1 MVKDSHN
8 NQTFRPIVG
17 IDLGTTNSAI
27 AFVRQGKPEIIPSL
41 DAERIIPSVVLI
53 DMQRKVI
60 VGENARASL
69 VAMPERTVA
78 AIKRQMGSA
87 ERVLIAGEA
96 LLPEEISALILK
108 ELKRYVDVALGEGDK
123 EAVITV
129 PAYFTDDQR
138 RATKRA
144 GELAGFVVERI
155 INEPTAAALAYGL
168 NHLGDDQHI
177 FVYDLG
183 GGTFDV
189 SVCELMS
196 GIVEVKASKGN
207 RQLGGEDFDWR
218 LVDWFAQ
225 QIENDHG
232 VDPRTDL
239 RARALLKEEAE
250 RVKKQLS
257 FEAEVTVSLPIVTVI
272 DNQPIGLYLTVTRAQ
287 FESLIDD
294 LLQETM
300 AIVRDVLIDAG
311 LQASDMDEVL
321 LVGGSTRIPRVQAL
335 LHGFFGK
342 PARIDVDPDEAV
354 ALGAAVQAGLKAGTL
369 NDSGLIVT
377 DVAPFSMGIAVLQSG
392 QLGMPRAGGFSIII
406 PRNTTI
412 PVTKTERY
420 MTVYPGQTAVS
431 IEIYQGEHEWVKHNH
446 RLGEFLLEGI
456 PENEEEEEP
465 ILVEF
470 RYNLNGILEVSAKAA
485 SNGKAMSIT
494 VQDALQRDSEAVYE
508 ESVARLV
515 SLWENADDE
524 EDWDAELEGEE
535 DLNWDDELEAEDL
548 LDAEDFPWDTDDEED
563 GNGAKKG

>member
-108 ELKRYVDVALGEGDK
+108 ELKRYVDAALGEGEK

-168 NHLGDDQHI
+168 NHLDDDQHI

-225 QIENDHG
+225 QIEQDHG

-257 FEAEVTVSLPIVTVI
+257 FEAAVTVSLPIVTVI

-335 LHGFFGK
+335 LHDFFGK

-420 MTVYPGQTAVS
+420 MTAYPGQTAVA

-456 PENEEEEEP
+456 PKNEEEAET

-470 RYNLNGILEVSAKAA
+470 RYNLNGMLEVSAKAA

-494 VQDALQRDSEAVYE
+494 VQDALQRDSEMVYQ

-515 SLWENADDE
+515 SLWENADEEEEAWDE
-524 EDWDAELEGEE
+524 ELEGEE
-535 DLNWDDELEAEDL
+535 DLNWADEVEDEDL

-563 GNGAKKG
+563 GNGVK

>member
-1 MVKDSHN
+1 MKDSHN
-8 NQTFRPIVG
+8 NQAFRPIVG

-41 DAERIIPSVVLI
+41 NAERIIPSVVLI
-53 DMQRKVI
+53 DMQRQVI

-257 FEAEVTVSLPIVTVI
+257 FAESVTVSLPIVTVI
-272 DNQPIGLYLTVTRAQ
+272 DNQPIGLNLTVTRAQ

-300 AIVRDVLIDAG
+300 TIVREVLIDAG
-311 LQASDMDEVL
+311 LQATDMDEVL

-335 LHGFFGK
+335 LRDFFGK

-420 MTVYPGQTAVS
+420 MTAYPGQTAVA

-456 PENEEEEEP
+456 PENEEEAET

-524 EDWDAELEGEE
+524 EEAWDEELEGEA
-535 DLNWDDELEAEDL
+535 DLDWDDELEAEDL
-548 LDAEDFPWDTDDEED
+548 LDAEDFQWDTDAEED
-563 GNGAKKG
+563 GNGAK